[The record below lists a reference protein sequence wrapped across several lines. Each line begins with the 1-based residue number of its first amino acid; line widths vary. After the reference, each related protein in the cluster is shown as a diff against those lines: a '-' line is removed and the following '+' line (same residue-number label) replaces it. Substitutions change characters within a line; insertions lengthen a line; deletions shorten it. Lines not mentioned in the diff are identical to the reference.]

1 MLLNLLSTL
10 TANSK
15 RKNGFPRFFFIDQY
29 KMPFVPSSQRL
40 KTTDTQIQVTEP
52 INPPQPQPQ
61 QTSNEETEM
70 NNSQNNNENE
80 NNNNTNDLEDL
91 LLTVLDELDVVKG
104 LLLEQGI
111 TSQEKNKPLPVVLS
125 SETLINKSVKD
136 LPPLPPPPQQAIPKR
151 NAQDFSNCF

>member
-1 MLLNLLSTL
+1 
-10 TANSK
+10 
-15 RKNGFPRFFFIDQY
+15 
-29 KMPFVPSSQRL
+29 MPFIPSSQRL

-52 INPPQPQPQ
+52 INPPPPSPQ
-61 QTSNEETEM
+61 QTSNEETET
-70 NNSQNNNENE
+70 NNSQNDFE
-80 NNNNTNDLEDL
+80 NNNNNNDLEEL

-111 TSQEKNKPLPVVLS
+111 SSQEKSKPLLS

>member
-1 MLLNLLSTL
+1 
-10 TANSK
+10 
-15 RKNGFPRFFFIDQY
+15 
-29 KMPFVPSSQRL
+29 MPFVPSSQRL

-111 TSQEKNKPLPVVLS
+111 SSQEKNKQTLLS
-125 SETLINKSVKD
+125 SETLIKSSVKD

>member
-1 MLLNLLSTL
+1 
-10 TANSK
+10 
-15 RKNGFPRFFFIDQY
+15 
-29 KMPFVPSSQRL
+29 MPFVPSSQRL

-52 INPPQPQPQ
+52 INPPSPSPQ
-61 QTSNEETEM
+61 QTSNEETET
-70 NNSQNNNENE
+70 NNSQNDFE

-91 LLTVLDELDVVKG
+91 LLTVLDELDVVRG

-111 TSQEKNKPLPVVLS
+111 SSQEKSKPLLS

-136 LPPLPPPPQQAIPKR
+136 LPPLPPPPLQAIPKR

>member
-1 MLLNLLSTL
+1 
-10 TANSK
+10 
-15 RKNGFPRFFFIDQY
+15 
-29 KMPFVPSSQRL
+29 MPFVPSSQRL

-52 INPPQPQPQ
+52 INPPPPSPQ
-61 QTSNEETEM
+61 QTSNEETET
-70 NNSQNNNENE
+70 NNSQNDFENT
-80 NNNNTNDLEDL
+80 NNNNDLEDL

-104 LLLEQGI
+104 LLVEQGI
-111 TSQEKNKPLPVVLS
+111 SSQEKSKPLLS

>member
-1 MLLNLLSTL
+1 
-10 TANSK
+10 
-15 RKNGFPRFFFIDQY
+15 
-29 KMPFVPSSQRL
+29 MPFVPSSQRL

-125 SETLINKSVKD
+125 SETLNKSVKD
-136 LPPLPPPPQQAIPKR
+136 LPQLPPPPQQAIPKR

>member
-1 MLLNLLSTL
+1 
-10 TANSK
+10 
-15 RKNGFPRFFFIDQY
+15 
-29 KMPFVPSSQRL
+29 MPFVPSSQRL

-52 INPPQPQPQ
+52 INPPPPSPQ
-61 QTSNEETEM
+61 QTSNEETET
-70 NNSQNNNENE
+70 NNSQNDFE
-80 NNNNTNDLEDL
+80 NNNNNNDLEDL

-111 TSQEKNKPLPVVLS
+111 SSQEKSKPLLS

>member
-1 MLLNLLSTL
+1 
-10 TANSK
+10 
-15 RKNGFPRFFFIDQY
+15 
-29 KMPFVPSSQRL
+29 MPFVSSSQRL

-70 NNSQNNNENE
+70 NNSQNNNEN
-80 NNNNTNDLEDL
+80 NNNTNDLEDL

-111 TSQEKNKPLPVVLS
+111 TSQEKNKQTLLS
-125 SETLINKSVKD
+125 PETLIKSSVKD
-136 LPPLPPPPQQAIPKR
+136 LPPLPPQPQQAIPKR

>member
-15 RKNGFPRFFFIDQY
+15 RKNSFPRFLFLDQY

-80 NNNNTNDLEDL
+80 SNSNTNDLEDL

-104 LLLEQGI
+104 LLLGQGI
-111 TSQEKNKPLPVVLS
+111 TAQEKNNLLS

>member
-1 MLLNLLSTL
+1 
-10 TANSK
+10 
-15 RKNGFPRFFFIDQY
+15 
-29 KMPFVPSSQRL
+29 MPFVPSSQRL

-52 INPPQPQPQ
+52 INPPPPSPQ
-61 QTSNEETEM
+61 QTSNEETET
-70 NNSQNNNENE
+70 NNSQNDFE
-80 NNNNTNDLEDL
+80 NNNNNNNDLEDL

-104 LLLEQGI
+104 LLVEQGI
-111 TSQEKNKPLPVVLS
+111 SSQEKSKPLLS

>member
-1 MLLNLLSTL
+1 
-10 TANSK
+10 
-15 RKNGFPRFFFIDQY
+15 
-29 KMPFVPSSQRL
+29 MPFVPSSQRL

-52 INPPQPQPQ
+52 INPPPPSPQ
-61 QTSNEETEM
+61 QTSNEETET
-70 NNSQNNNENE
+70 NNSQNDFE
-80 NNNNTNDLEDL
+80 NNNNNNDLEDL

-104 LLLEQGI
+104 LLVEQGI
-111 TSQEKNKPLPVVLS
+111 SSQEKSKPLLS

>member
-1 MLLNLLSTL
+1 
-10 TANSK
+10 
-15 RKNGFPRFFFIDQY
+15 
-29 KMPFVPSSQRL
+29 MPFVPSSQRL

-70 NNSQNNNENE
+70 NNSSQNNNENE

-125 SETLINKSVKD
+125 SETLIKSSVKD

>member
-1 MLLNLLSTL
+1 
-10 TANSK
+10 
-15 RKNGFPRFFFIDQY
+15 
-29 KMPFVPSSQRL
+29 MPFIPSSQRL

-52 INPPQPQPQ
+52 INPPPPSPQ
-61 QTSNEETEM
+61 QTSNEETET
-70 NNSQNNNENE
+70 NNSQNDFE
-80 NNNNTNDLEDL
+80 NNNNNNNHLEDL

-111 TSQEKNKPLPVVLS
+111 SSQEKSKPLLS